1 MTRVLPFLGSEQL
14 EVMSVV
20 ASFLLLCVQ
29 CTTSVCVKERVLL
42 SSMCV
47 FNIPLEVKHLSRLGS
62 HSGEDKHGFVRE
74 MQLMFKNIFTLPRV
88 IRKIVCYSLP
98 DLIL

>member
-1 MTRVLPFLGSEQL
+1 MTRILPFLGSEQL

-42 SSMCV
+42 SSMWV
-47 FNIPLEVKHLSRLGS
+47 FIFVKDLSRLRAGGAAIAAKTKAGS
-62 HSGEDKHGFVRE
+62 YGRC
-74 MQLMFKNIFTLPRV
+74 N
-88 IRKIVCYSLP
+88 
-98 DLIL
+98 